1 MANRVRVQ
9 ILGNVYYV
17 NTNGA
22 EEHIHEIEQKVSQ
35 ALDDIMEGR
44 QGLSNA
50 DALVMLSLNLMDEL
64 TENEASTDR
73 MREQLSQYLEDA
85 AHARMALDDE
95 KREANRLRRE
105 IESLRKVEESFRV
118 LQEEKESLQTAVQ
131 AAHEETARL
140 RAEMERQTVSSG
152 ELAAKVDS
160 LSAENGAL
168 RRDIENLLS

>member
-73 MREQLSQYLEDA
+73 TREQLSQ
-85 AHARMALDDE
+85 
-95 KREANRLRRE
+95 
-105 IESLRKVEESFRV
+105 
-118 LQEEKESLQTAVQ
+118 
-131 AAHEETARL
+131 
-140 RAEMERQTVSSG
+140 
-152 ELAAKVDS
+152 
-160 LSAENGAL
+160 
-168 RRDIENLLS
+168 